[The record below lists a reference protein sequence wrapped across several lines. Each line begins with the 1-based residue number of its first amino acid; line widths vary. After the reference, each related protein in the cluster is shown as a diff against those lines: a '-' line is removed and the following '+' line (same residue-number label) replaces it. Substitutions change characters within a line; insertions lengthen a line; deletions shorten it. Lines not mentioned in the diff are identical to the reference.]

1 MFGDFNIHVDDS
13 NDPNFLHFLKLL
25 NTSNLCQ
32 YVSLSTHNYGH
43 ILDLIITNASLN
55 LVICP
60 RMLDAY
66 ISGHKTVC
74 ADIDLLKQTVNKVT
88 FSYCLSNKINLTEFI
103 QDISDEFSN
112 LDNFNLE
119 SLIGHFN
126 SNISLILDIYASL
139 K

>member
-1 MFGDFNIHVDDS
+1 
-13 NDPNFLHFLKLL
+13 
-25 NTSNLCQ
+25 
-32 YVSLSTHNYGH
+32 
-43 ILDLIITNASLN
+43 
-55 LVICP
+55 
-60 RMLDAY
+60 MLDAY